1 MKLNDAH
8 IHLFRR
14 GFPGTYGA
22 LFPKGR
28 EVLVY
33 EEIRKAHSI
42 DRALVVGY
50 EGDPWARGNND
61 YLAGLAKNHPW
72 IAPLAYFPATKDL
85 AVTKFQSYWKKGF
98 LGISLYVVTESD
110 VEAVLRWSTRV
121 RDELN
126 HHRAIMSLNCPAEL
140 ASRLQPLLST
150 LNATRI
156 LLSHLG
162 MPDDIAGSR
171 KSLKPVLQLSELPHV
186 GVKLSGAYACNSY
199 PHPGL
204 SGLVRGLI
212 KAYGTKRLYWGSDFS
227 PALNH
232 VSFAQTIAP
241 FAEMSSSLTS
251 DVLANNLTRVIKRV
265 QCQPSTLAIK

>member
-8 IHLFRR
+8 IHLFRG

-72 IAPLAYFPATKDL
+72 IAPLAYFPATKDP
-85 AVTKFQSYWKKGF
+85 AVTKLQSYWKKGF
-98 LGISLYVVTESD
+98 FGISLYVVTKGD
-110 VEAVLRWSTRV
+110 VEAVSRWSTRV

-126 HHRAIMSLNCPAEL
+126 HHRAIVSLNCPAEL
-140 ASRLQPLLST
+140 VIGLKPLLST
-150 LNATRI
+150 LDATRI

-162 MPDDIAGSR
+162 MPNDIAESR

-212 KAYGTKRLYWGSDFS
+212 KAYETKRLYWGSDFS
-227 PALNH
+227 PALDH

-241 FAEMSSSLTS
+241 FADMSPSLTS
-251 DVLANNLTRVIKRV
+251 DVLANNLTRILKQVRLLT
-265 QCQPSTLAIK
+265 PR